1 MELEKSKD
9 NKLITTYPKSVQQD
23 PVFTIFGSLV
33 KSPIKYTYYE
43 LYNNSGQ
50 LVGIVK
56 DRSIAVFAAGRN
68 NLDYREIEFT
78 EEFQVA
84 E

>member
-9 NKLITTYPKSVQQD
+9 NKLITTYPKEIKEE
-23 PVFTIFGSLV
+23 PIFNIFGSFI

-43 LYNNSGQ
+43 LYNNQGQ

-56 DRSIAVFAAGRN
+56 DRPIAIFAAGFN
-68 NLDYREIEFT
+68 NLDYREVEFT
-78 EEFQVA
+78 EEFKMA